1 MKTTVKL
8 SVVLLAGTMLA
19 GCAGSGSRDEPH
31 PLLCATAGA
40 LAGGAGVAAVASGG
54 STGAAAAGG
63 AVAGALIG
71 MMLCPQPE
79 TEAAPMAA
87 AAAVCAVEPPP
98 GALLDSQGCATDG
111 DGDGIVTG
119 VDLCL
124 DTPEGVTVDMVGC
137 PLDEDFDAVPDYLD
151 LCPGTEYGA
160 IVDPDGCPLQGQV
173 LLVIEGINF
182 AFDSNELDLNSQ
194 DMLDDAA
201 IKLNKTDAVLE
212 VRVEGHTDST
222 GSEEYNMDLSLKRAQ
237 AVIDYLATM
246 GVSSSS
252 LIAVGMGESVPVMG
266 NDTADGRAA
275 NRRVEFV
282 VVE

>member
-79 TEAAPMAA
+79 AEAAPMAV
-87 AAAVCAVEPPP
+87 AAVCAVEPPP
-98 GALLDSQGCATDG
+98 GALLDTQGCATDG
-111 DGDGIVTG
+111 DNDGIVTG

-124 DTPEGVTVDMVGC
+124 NTPEGVTVDMVGC

-160 IVDPDGCPLQGQV
+160 IVDPDGCPLAGQV
-173 LLVIEGINF
+173 LLVLEGVNF

-194 DMLDDAA
+194 AMLDDAA

-222 GSEEYNMDLSLKRAQ
+222 GPEEYNMDLSLRRAQ
-237 AVIDYLATM
+237 AVIDYLATQ
-246 GVSSSS
+246 GVSSNS
-252 LIAVGMGESVPVMG
+252 LIAVGLGESVPVMG
-266 NDTADGRAA
+266 NDSADGRAA

-282 VVE
+282 VIE